1 MAFLL
6 LLHEK
11 MRLQRKVNKLTLR
24 QTQMSGRKER
34 ISKNISKV
42 QKMYSNKMTMLEK
55 SAQMWSSQF
64 KNSIL
69 NQAGLGAQNQ
79 MFNPMG
85 GYGITSFVANQMGQ
99 ILANGGKGLSM
110 GKDADGNPKINNH
123 FIDDKTLF
131 NKMMQD
137 QYAGGLKAVYEKD
150 SAGNDITSKIKEYTG
165 ASGNTYK
172 IEDYQCFQAAL
183 QQAQNNQ
190 SQAQFMCQQ
199 MSSQYESNV
208 SIWLEA
214 QKAQLEE
221 EQNAALLPLE
231 AQETEIDLD
240 NTAIETELQYARERL
255 KNIEQACSQ
264 EIQSSAPKFG
274 LG

>member
-24 QTQMSGRKER
+24 QLQMSGRKER

-55 SAQMWSSQF
+55 SAQMWTSQF

-85 GYGITSFVANQMGQ
+85 GYGLTSFVVNQIGGL
-99 ILANGGKGLSM
+99 LANGVPVGA
-110 GKDADGNPKINNH
+110 KDADGKPTNVKFSQDEYQKLMNEYCSGTLSAYK
-123 FIDDKTLF
+123 DKDGVV
-131 NKMMQD
+131 Q
-137 QYAGGLKAVYEKD
+137 KD
-150 SAGNDITSKIKEYTG
+150 KYGANGDITEEQ
-165 ASGNTYK
+165 YK
-172 IEDYQCFQAAL
+172 AFMMSL
-183 QQAQNNQ
+183 QQAQSNQ

-208 SIWLEA
+208 SIWVEA

>member
-24 QTQMSGRKER
+24 QLQMSGRKER

-55 SAQMWSSQF
+55 SAQMWTSQF

-85 GYGITSFVANQMGQ
+85 GYGLTSFVVNQMGQ
-99 ILANGGKGLSM
+99 ILANGGNAIPLE
-110 GKDADGNPKINNH
+110 KDKDGNVTKSITD
-123 FIDDKTLF
+123 FKDGALF
-131 NKMMQD
+131 SKMMQD
-137 QYAGGLKAVYEKD
+137 QYSGGFKAVYDE
-150 SAGNDITSKIKEYTG
+150 NDKTKVTG
-165 ASGNTYK
+165 YKCESSGNTYT
-172 IEDYQCFQAAL
+172 EDQYKCFQMAMS
-183 QQAQNNQ
+183 QAQSQQ

-208 SIWLEA
+208 SIWVEA